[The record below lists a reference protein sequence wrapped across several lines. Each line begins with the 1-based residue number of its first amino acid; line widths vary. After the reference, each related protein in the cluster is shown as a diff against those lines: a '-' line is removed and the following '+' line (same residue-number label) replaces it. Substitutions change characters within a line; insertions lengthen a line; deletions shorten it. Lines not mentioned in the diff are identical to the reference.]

1 MTDRALVVAILGVGL
16 VARVGIALASG
27 NSFQFPDEAV
37 YADTAHRLIAGQGFG
52 PAYARVPAYPV
63 FLASLA
69 GAGWASVLVLRVVQA
84 VLTGFGSVL
93 LYAFTAQ
100 AIGRGPAL
108 AAALFYAVDPVLVAA
123 AGLLYPEALAAV
135 LMIAVALAALLGVR
149 GDRLDRTALA
159 GLLLGVLIQLRPVA
173 LGLIPVLAAW
183 MSVSIP
189 ARWSRRLLH
198 SGGLLLACLLS
209 LLPWTYRNYRVHGQL
224 MPVATAG
231 TRAAP
236 VWNSEVAQRGLTV
249 SILGNAWTEPGKFAR
264 RIGGEFLHFWEIYP
278 TRLATDNP
286 RLRSNMRVRAPP
298 ECGPDIRQRSTRCP
312 ERELVHRRDDPG
324 SARGGAGLEE
334 PPVGNRPAVH
344 VDPHLRPGLHH
355 VRSQAP
361 VSHPHPPSPFRL
373 CRDRRVRG
381 MGGCPC
387 LRAAP
392 NPSSR
397 LGVAGLGE
405 PDFRRPG
412 SAT

>member
-1 MTDRALVVAILGVGL
+1 VTDRALVVAILGIGL

-69 GAGWASVLVLRVVQA
+69 GPGWASVLVLRVVQA
-84 VLTGFGSVL
+84 VLTGFGTVL

-198 SGGLLLACLLS
+198 SGGLLLVCLLS

-286 RLRSNMRVRAPP
+286 RLRSNMRVR
-298 ECGPDIRQRSTRCP
+298 
-312 ERELVHRRDDPG
+312 
-324 SARGGAGLEE
+324 E
-334 PPVGNRPAVH
+334 PRM
-344 VDPHLRPGLHH
+344 
-355 VRSQAP
+355 S
-361 VSHPHPPSPFRL
+361 
-373 CRDRRVRG
+373 
-381 MGGCPC
+381 
-387 LRAAP
+387 AAP
-392 NPSSR
+392 IYGKGVRDTLSAISFTGEMILAV
-397 LGVAGLGE
+397 LGVALAWRSRRRETVLLCMLILTFALGYTMFVAKLRYRIPILPLLFVFAGTGAYAAWE
-405 PDFRRPG
+405 AARACVRRRTPRPV
-412 SAT
+412 SVWQD